1 MIIFDV
7 GANVGQDSK
16 RFALDPDNTVYAF
29 EPTPQ
34 LLRDHLYPYQEEYP
48 NYVVVPKA
56 ITDYDGTVTFYIAGQ
71 HDWGCSSIHEFNDN
85 LDETWPGRTDFKK
98 TEEIEVECITMRTF
112 ILENNIERIDYMH
125 CDTQGNDLAVL
136 RSFGDCIDR
145 LVGGKVE
152 VFNKNPLYKGI
163 DNSCDNVSR
172 FLKANG
178 FYVKRVESN
187 DPFNNEMNITFS
199 RL

>member
-16 RFALDPDNTVYAF
+16 HYALDADNTVYAF

-34 LLRDHLYPYQEEYP
+34 LLRDHLYPYQADYP

-56 ITDYDGTVTFYIAGQ
+56 VTDYDGVITFHVAGQ
-71 HDWGCSSIHEFNDN
+71 HDWGCSSIHEFSED
-85 LDETWPGRTDFKK
+85 LDTTWPGRTDFKE
-98 TEEIEVECITMRTF
+98 TEQLTVDCTTMRTF
-112 ILENNIERIDYMH
+112 ILENNIDRIDYMH

-145 LVGGKVE
+145 LVSGRVE
-152 VFNKNPLYKGI
+152 VFNKNPLYKNI
-163 DNSCDNVSR
+163 DNSYDNVVS
-172 FLKANG
+172 FLKAHG
-178 FYVKRVESN
+178 FYVKAVESN
-187 DPFNNEMNITFS
+187 DPFNNELNISFS
-199 RL
+199 KS